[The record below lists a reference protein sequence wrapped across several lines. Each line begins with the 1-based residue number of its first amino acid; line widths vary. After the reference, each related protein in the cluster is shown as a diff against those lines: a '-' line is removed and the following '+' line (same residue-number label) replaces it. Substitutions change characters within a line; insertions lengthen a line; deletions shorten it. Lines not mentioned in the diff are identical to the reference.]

1 MFDVSAGGGGG
12 GGGVWLVGVVFLFL
26 IMCKLLFHFFP
37 FLSFR
42 LSRWDHFAYRS
53 YYIPMRG
60 VVDGSLC
67 EMYFDLSLESQTNIA
82 NSMERQVDEIK
93 KKIEDQRQRAL

>member
-1 MFDVSAGGGGG
+1 MFDVSAA

-26 IMCKLLFHFFP
+26 IMCKLLFLFFLF
-37 FLSFR
+37 FLAFR
-42 LSRWDHFAYRS
+42 LSGWDHFAYRS

-67 EMYFDLSLESQTNIA
+67 ETYFDLSLESQTNIA

>member
-1 MFDVSAGGGGG
+1 MFDVSAG

-26 IMCKLLFHFFP
+26 IMCKRLFRS
-37 FLSFR
+37 FLAFR
-42 LSRWDHFAYRS
+42 LSGWDHFAYRS

-67 EMYFDLSLESQTNIA
+67 ETYFDLSLESQTNIA

>member
-1 MFDVSAGGGGG
+1 
-12 GGGVWLVGVVFLFL
+12 
-26 IMCKLLFHFFP
+26 
-37 FLSFR
+37 
-42 LSRWDHFAYRS
+42 
-53 YYIPMRG
+53 MRG

>member
-1 MFDVSAGGGGG
+1 MLVVVCGWWWCVVGRCCVSFSNH
-12 GGGVWLVGVVFLFL
+12 VQISFLF
-26 IMCKLLFHFFP
+26 FS

-42 LSRWDHFAYRS
+42 LSGWDHFAYRS